1 MENVYFRWL
10 CFMWAFVGI
19 TTRILMVVLGDT
31 WNKWELDHAYTKEKP
46 RWINVIGGVAFAI
59 VIYTWYQVF
68 SSNVAYSWI
77 IAVFTSLTLIKISAL
92 LFNYDT
98 FRQFAYKTLSD
109 PLKRK
114 KLNISVFF
122 MSIVFILLGLYLY

>member
-1 MENVYFRWL
+1 M
-10 CFMWAFVGI
+10 
-19 TTRILMVVLGDT
+19 
-31 WNKWELDHAYTKEKP
+31 DHAYTKEKP

-114 KLNISVFF
+114 ETKHISLFYVDCIY
-122 MSIVFILLGLYLY
+122 SIRTVSILDCSISIRELYAKTNLF